1 METNCNMKKNAPRPH
16 TVPAAFLAAVL
27 AALPVLPLSASIDP
41 VEAAVPALAAG
52 QLSASADTAETAV
65 PEQPLTG
72 QTDAALPAVEN
83 TVPLLGE
90 GMEIPDN
97 ALIRKYRDQY
107 TSAEGIKYLS
117 AIMKRSLPYRDY
129 IRSEIERQGVPLL
142 LLYLPVIES
151 GFSVNAVS
159 RSGATGMWQFMRNS
173 IGGYGIRIN
182 EWMDERK
189 DPWITTNAA
198 IKKLKDNY
206 NYLGDWYLALAAYNC
221 GLGATKTAIKK
232 GGRADYWYLCEKG
245 YFKTETVHYVP
256 KLLAIA
262 DILSRSAEYGIDEG
276 DTASNAVLTTLEIKR
291 AVDIGLLA
299 KETGIDPVLLK
310 AANPALFYHITP
322 PDTTYALRIPSEREE
337 AVRALL
343 ADKSR
348 MLLEYYMYKIK
359 SGDTLYALALHY
371 GISVDMIVQ
380 SNPGLKASTLKIG
393 KNIVIPAL
401 KEVKAYAGKKD
412 PDNLDFSGSYL
423 VKQGDSLWSIALAY
437 NIQVETLADRNNLDV
452 NSVLKLGKAL
462 HVPIL

>member
-1 METNCNMKKNAPRPH
+1 MDAGNGQAFIMETNCKMKQPGKIRLFGLLTILTI
-16 TVPAAFLAAVL
+16 TVPA
-27 AALPVLPLSASIDP
+27 SASVDP
-41 VEAAVPALAAG
+41 PVSVEPDTVVPANPVD
-52 QLSASADTAETAV
+52 DTGMPDTIEPAV
-65 PEQPLTG
+65 DPLPILTG
-72 QTDAALPAVEN
+72 LD
-83 TVPLLGE
+83 
-90 GMEIPDN
+90 IPDN
-97 ALIRKYRDQY
+97 PLIRKYRDQY
-107 TSAEGIKYLS
+107 TTPEGIKYLS
-117 AIMKRSLPYRDY
+117 TIMKRALPYRAY
-129 IRSEIERQGVPLL
+129 IESEIERQDVPPF

-151 GFSVNAVS
+151 GFSVTAVS

-182 EWMDERK
+182 EWMDERR

-221 GLGATKTAIKK
+221 GLGATNAAIKK
-232 GGRADYWYLCEKG
+232 GGKADYWYLCEKG
-245 YFKTETVHYVP
+245 YFKLETIHYVP

-262 DILSRSAEYGIDEG
+262 DILSRSAEYGIDVG
-276 DTASNAVLTTLEIKR
+276 DTGGNAAMTTLQIQR

-299 KETGIDPVLLK
+299 KETGIDPALLK
-310 AANPALFYHITP
+310 TANPALFYHITP
-322 PDTTYALRIPSEREE
+322 PDTAYGLRIPAEHEE
-337 AVRALL
+337 TIKAVLS
-343 ADKSR
+343 DKSR
-348 MLLEYYMYKIK
+348 LLLEYYMYKIK

-412 PDNLDFSGSYL
+412 PDTLDFSGSYL

>member
-1 METNCNMKKNAPRPH
+1 METSYNMKPCARLPRGIQ
-16 TVPAAFLAAVL
+16 AALLAAVL
-27 AALPVLPLSASIDP
+27 PLSLYPSVDPAEITVDGNVSVAAAADPAAAAESIAGEETAG
-41 VEAAVPALAAG
+41 EAL
-52 QLSASADTAETAV
+52 ADTAVAAEET
-65 PEQPLTG
+65 
-72 QTDAALPAVEN
+72 PA
-83 TVPLLGE
+83 TLLAD

-129 IRSEIERQGVPLL
+129 IQGEIERQEVPLF

-221 GLGATKTAIKK
+221 GLGATTSAIKK
-232 GGRADYWYLCEKG
+232 GGKADYWYLCEKG

-262 DILSRSAEYGIDEG
+262 DILSRSAEYGIETG
-276 DTASNAVLTTLEIKR
+276 DSSANAVLTTLEIRR
-291 AVDIGLLA
+291 AVDISLLA
-299 KETGIDPVLLK
+299 KETGIDPALLK
-310 AANPALFYHITP
+310 TANPALFYHITP
-322 PDTTYALRIPSEREE
+322 PDTTYALRIPSDSEE

-348 MLLEYYMYKIK
+348 LLLEYYMYKIK

-380 SNPGLKASTLKIG
+380 SNPGLKPSTLKIG
-393 KNIVIPAL
+393 RNLVIPAL

-423 VKQGDSLWSIALAY
+423 VKEGDSLWSIALAY
-437 NIQVETLADRNNLDV
+437 NIQVETLAERNNLDV
-452 NSVLKLGKAL
+452 NSVLKLGKTL